1 MHKTLHG
8 VIMGA
13 IIGAIT
19 PLLAWEILTST
30 FTSEGKWNWGG
41 FFEIVLIYIVLGA
54 IVGTLLPK
62 HK

>member
-1 MHKTLHG
+1 MHKTIHG

-19 PLLAWEILTST
+19 PLLAWEILTKT
-30 FTSEGKWNWGG
+30 FTSEGNWNWGG
-41 FFEIVLIYIVLGA
+41 FFVIVLIYIVLGA